1 MTSTAP
7 THDITWS
14 VEEAYRFC
22 ERLARAHYE
31 NFTVGS
37 RLLPTGLR
45 PHVYAIYA
53 YCRTVDDL
61 GDEFTASDPLLPAIV
76 EDGSPDEN
84 SRRLALLDWWQS
96 ELDACYSGS
105 PNHPVMVALQKTI
118 AAFNIPA
125 QPFLKLIQANRMDQ
139 TNTRYQTFTGL
150 LDYCR
155 HSANPVGCLVLHLF
169 GYTDPPRQNMSD
181 ATCTALQ
188 LTNFWQDVAGDYQ
201 KGRVYLPQEDLE
213 RFGYHE
219 GDLAAGVE
227 NGPWRRL
234 MAFQVARA
242 MQLFQD
248 GAPLVKTLDGPARF
262 DVALFTRGGVAVLD
276 AIVRQ
281 NYNVLSHRPHL
292 SKAAKG
298 KIFLSAWLSSKLGLG
313 LGLPSPS
320 QKGGRP

>member
-1 MTSTAP
+1 MTLTAP
-7 THDITWS
+7 PHDITWS
-14 VEEAYRFC
+14 VEDAYRFC
-22 ERLARAHYE
+22 ERLARSHYE

-37 RLLPTGLR
+37 RLLPKGLR

-61 GDEFTASDPLLPAIV
+61 GDEFTASDPLLPAVV
-76 EDGSPDEN
+76 EGDSPDEN

-96 ELDACYSGS
+96 ELDSCYSGS
-105 PNHPVMVALQKTI
+105 PNHPVMVALQETI
-118 AAFNIPA
+118 AAFNIPV
-125 QPFLKLIQANRMDQ
+125 QPFLNLIQANRMDQ
-139 TNTRYQTFTGL
+139 TNTRYQTFAAL
-150 LDYCR
+150 VDYCR
-155 HSANPVGCLVLHLF
+155 HSANPVGRLVLHLF
-169 GYTDPPRQNMSD
+169 GYTDPIRQNLSD

-188 LTNFWQDVAGDYQ
+188 LTNFWQDVARDYQ

-219 GDLAAGVE
+219 DDLAAGVE

-234 MAFQVARA
+234 MAFQVDRA

-262 DVALFTRGGVAVLD
+262 DVALFTRGGVAVID
-276 AIVRQ
+276 AIRRQ

-320 QKGGRP
+320 QNGGRP